1 MTSPVGY
8 GHLRLV
14 QPTAKMAQVKCA
26 QPVQFGSNPDE
37 DTLPPVQEQSV
48 QSSRSFL
55 GRCKDGV
62 VNALFSKPKG
72 ILGYSELA
80 LDILGLAGNFFLPVL
95 SLGLMIPG
103 LIPKAIRFVSG
114 FRNGAGGEAS
124 EETEM
129 VQAATGKDLANAV
142 KDAIPGG
149 QAIPIK
155 KD

>member
-14 QPTAKMAQVKCA
+14 QPTAKMAQVKCS
-26 QPVQFGSNPDE
+26 QPVQFGNNLQD
-37 DTLPPVQEQSV
+37 DALPPVQEQPV
-48 QSSRSFL
+48 EKSRSFL

-62 VNALFSKPKG
+62 ANALFSTPKG
-72 ILGYSELA
+72 ILGYAELA

-114 FRNGAGGEAS
+114 YRNGTGEAAS

-129 VQAATGKDLANAV
+129 VQTATGQDLAKVV